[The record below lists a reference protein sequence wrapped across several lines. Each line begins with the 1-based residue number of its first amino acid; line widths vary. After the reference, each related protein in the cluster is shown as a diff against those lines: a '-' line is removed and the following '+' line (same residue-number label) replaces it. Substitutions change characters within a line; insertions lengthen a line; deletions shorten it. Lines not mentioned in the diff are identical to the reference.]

1 MIDEL
6 EQAKLRHPST
16 GALQE
21 IIATTAQR
29 AFNTGVQHEQERIV
43 KLITDKVATL
53 DGMRPES
60 YKVVADMADL
70 RIRTMRKVIDFI
82 KEDPESPSA
91 E

>member
-1 MIDEL
+1 MSEL
-6 EQAKLRHPST
+6 NEAKLRHPST

-21 IIATTAQR
+21 VIATTAQR
-29 AFNTGVQHEQERIV
+29 AFNTGVQHEQDRIV
-43 KLITDKVATL
+43 KLISDKVTIL

-82 KEDPESPSA
+82 KEESKSQS